1 MNIAKFLRTPF
12 YRTPPVTASL
22 NASLRKSDHDE
33 AVVQRCFVKRLTQV
47 KKRRHRCFPMNFA
60 KFLTTPFFRTSP
72 VAAPNR
78 SRRPE
83 VFCKNGALRNFVK
96 ITGKHLFQGLFFN
109 KVLRSVVL
117 WIP

>member
-22 NASLRKSDHDE
+22 NASLRKSDHAE
-33 AVVQRCFVKRLTQV
+33 AVVQRYFVKRLTQV
-47 KKRRHRCFPMNFA
+47 KKRCFPMNFA
-60 KFLTTPFFRTSP
+60 KFLATPFFRTSP

-83 VFCKNGALRNFVK
+83 VFCKNGALRNFAK

-109 KVLRSVVL
+109 KVAGMQLY
-117 WIP
+117 